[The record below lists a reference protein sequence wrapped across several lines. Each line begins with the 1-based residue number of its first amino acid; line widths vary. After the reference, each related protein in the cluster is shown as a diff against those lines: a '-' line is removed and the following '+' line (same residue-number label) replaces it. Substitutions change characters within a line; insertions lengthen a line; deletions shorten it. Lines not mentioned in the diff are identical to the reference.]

1 MKKSKLIVLTTVLC
15 VGASVLAACTKK
27 AQETTAAL
35 TTTAESSAETTTEQP
50 MTTDGDKIQVV
61 STIFPG
67 YDWAREIIGEKMDD
81 YELTYLMDKGMDLHS
96 FQPSAADISKI
107 KSADLFIYVGGE
119 SDAWV
124 DEVLKDSMNSK
135 QQVINLVEVL
145 GDKALDEEVKEGMED
160 HDHAD
165 HDHEG
170 ENHDHEHE
178 GEDHDHDH
186 EGEGHDH
193 DHDHEGEDH
202 DHDHDHEDVK
212 DEHVWLSL
220 KNAQVFVQEI
230 TKALVYVDAKN
241 ADGLKENEQ
250 MYLEELQNLDAAY
263 QSAVDGANVK
273 TVLFGDRFP
282 FRYLVDDYG
291 LDYYAAFVGCSTDTE
306 ASFETVTFLSKKV
319 DELALKNIFIIENS
333 DGKLAKTITENT
345 ADKSQNTI
353 VLDSLQSVSKKD
365 IEDGKSYLGVMTQ
378 NLEVLRSA
386 LANE

>member
-186 EGEGHDH
+186 EGEDHDH

-353 VLDSLQSVSKKD
+353 ILDSLQSVSKKD

>member
-186 EGEGHDH
+186 EGEDHDH

>member
-170 ENHDHEHE
+170 ENHDHE
-178 GEDHDHDH
+178 
-186 EGEGHDH
+186 
-193 DHDHEGEDH
+193 HEGEDH